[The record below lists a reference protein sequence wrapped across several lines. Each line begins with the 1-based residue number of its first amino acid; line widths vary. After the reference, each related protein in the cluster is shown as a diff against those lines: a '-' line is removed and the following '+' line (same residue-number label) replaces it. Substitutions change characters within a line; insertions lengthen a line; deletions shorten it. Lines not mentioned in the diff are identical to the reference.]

1 MVEDFERWRSKC
13 GALSLGGSMNVD
25 AIRAAF
31 IRSHLEEARQHL
43 QEHRAIRI
51 AREFR
56 TYLDWHASRLPE
68 TERDLILEQLVE
80 LERNLSLTAT
90 GVHTPFRC

>member
-1 MVEDFERWRSKC
+1 MAFQVQRTVARRLDERRC
-13 GALSLGGSMNVD
+13 HD

-43 QEHRAIRI
+43 QEPIAIRI

-68 TERDLILEQLVE
+68 TERDLILEQVVE